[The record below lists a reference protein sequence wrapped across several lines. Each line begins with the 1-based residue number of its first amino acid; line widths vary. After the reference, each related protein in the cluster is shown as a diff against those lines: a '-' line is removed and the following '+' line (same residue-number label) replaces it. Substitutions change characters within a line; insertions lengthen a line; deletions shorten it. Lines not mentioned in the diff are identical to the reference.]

1 MAFAWSASIAT
12 SRPCAQAADA
22 LGAGF
27 EAVVGDVAEWDA
39 HERAAD
45 AAERIGHLRHWVSNA
60 GIDYPGGAHEM
71 TADTIERG
79 IRVLQFGVMYGCS
92 VAVQRMLRAG
102 RGGSIVN
109 IASIQG
115 THAFPR
121 YYVYAAAK
129 AAVIMATKSIALDY
143 AAAGIRANAVL
154 PGCIETPMTYETLP
168 PELDREEALRREG
181 ELSPMLRVGQPA
193 EVAELVA
200 FLLSERASYITRHG
214 DGRRRRG
221 DHARLRV
228 PTARPL
234 KENQWDAFPASARS
248 SPARRAASDARSR
261 AASRARAHASRAA
274 AATSSGPS
282 GPSPRSQPP
291 GAARSPPSATCRRP
305 RAPLPSWRTPAEA
318 LGGLD
323 TLVSNAGID
332 ATEWQDVADWDVAEF
347 DRILATNLRGPFL
360 VARAAIPHMLDAGGG
375 AIVHMSSVCA
385 ITVWAG
391 DCAYDVSKAGLN
403 MLSDHI
409 AVEYGPRGI
418 RSNTLMPGV
427 IRTELHESVMEA
439 MQDGRAFERELLGRH
454 PIGRFG
460 TVEDVADA
468 CVFLCADEAGFL
480 TGANISID
488 GAYSRV

>member
-1 MAFAWSASIAT
+1 MGRLSGKRALVTGASSGIGREVAGRFAREGARVACGGRDPERTERTVAEIAAGGGSAFAAVGDVSTPEGAAAVV
-12 SRPCAQAADA
+12 AQAA
-22 LGAGF
+22 
-27 EAVVGDVAEWDA
+27 
-39 HERAAD
+39 
-45 AAERIGHLRHWVSNA
+45 
-60 GIDYPGGAHEM
+60 
-71 TADTIERG
+71 
-79 IRVLQFGVMYGCS
+79 Q
-92 VAVQRMLRAG
+92 
-102 RGGSIVN
+102 
-109 IASIQG
+109 
-115 THAFPR
+115 
-121 YYVYAAAK
+121 
-129 AAVIMATKSIALDY
+129 
-143 AAAGIRANAVL
+143 
-154 PGCIETPMTYETLP
+154 
-168 PELDREEALRREG
+168 
-181 ELSPMLRVGQPA
+181 
-193 EVAELVA
+193 
-200 FLLSERASYITRHG
+200 
-214 DGRRRRG
+214 
-221 DHARLRV
+221 
-228 PTARPL
+228 
-234 KENQWDAFPASARS
+234 
-248 SPARRAASDARSR
+248 
-261 AASRARAHASRAA
+261 
-274 AATSSGPS
+274 
-282 GPSPRSQPP
+282 
-291 GAARSPPSATCRRP
+291 
-305 RAPLPSWRTPAEA
+305 A

-360 VARAAIPHMLDAGGG
+360 VARAAIPHLLDAGGG

-409 AVEYGPRGI
+409 AVEYGARGI